1 MSLLQL
7 LTTGKSLVG
16 LDDSESRYRESRQR
30 FLPRFGPVR
39 NVFRAAD
46 QSDSARPAADMATEE
61 ASASNREKAARAG
74 SPSPARDASEA
85 RSLATSRL
93 PMVLVSSSRRTFMS
107 ALRSRAATSLN
118 KWMGKLSTLLSRPG
132 GKPVRA
138 GMPRLAKLPVQGELS
153 LDSIKVVRNDLSD
166 TDLEVVPAKLLA
178 PPRGVAPV
186 LRRPE
191 GAGAGGTAWGRLAGR
206 VFRAGKT

>member
-1 MSLLQL
+1 MSLLRL

-16 LDDSESRYRESRQR
+16 LEDSESRYRESRQR

-39 NVFRAAD
+39 NVFRATD
-46 QSDSARPAADMATEE
+46 ESGSARTAAGMATEE
-61 ASASNREKAARAG
+61 ASASSRQKAARAV
-74 SPSPARDASEA
+74 SPLPARDASEA
-85 RSLATSRL
+85 PSLAPSRL

-107 ALRSRAATSLN
+107 ALRSRAAAFPS
-118 KWMGKLSTLLSRPG
+118 KWAGKLSALLSRPG

-166 TDLEVVPAKLLA
+166 TDLEVVPARLSA
-178 PPRGVAPV
+178 PPRGVAPA
-186 LRRPE
+186 LQSPE
-191 GAGAGGTAWGRLAGR
+191 GAGAGGTAWGRLAGW